1 MVEAKNIRS
10 LDSIGLGSSGG
21 GWKGSL
27 FLAWRGSH
35 DDKHGQSWD
44 LIEGLETAPLE
55 IPKTPPAPHTHTFAR
70 TPTGNTGKGKG
81 KSKWSISLSI
91 TITIPVPDISASTRR
106 PSSNAEEGALM
117 RGRPQEGLMRLYL
130 WDEWA

>member
-10 LDSIGLGSSGG
+10 LDSIGLGSGGGGG

-35 DDKHGQSWD
+35 NDKHGQSWA
-44 LIEGLETAPLE
+44 LVEGLETAPLE
-55 IPKTPPAPHTHTFAR
+55 IPKTPPPSAPHTLTHTTLGR
-70 TPTGNTGKGKG
+70 IPTGNTGNGKRKGNG
-81 KSKWSISLSI
+81 NLPSAIPI
-91 TITIPVPDISASTRR
+91 PIPVPDLSVSTRR
-106 PSSNAEEGALM
+106 PSSASSNAD
-117 RGRPQEGLMRLYL
+117 L

>member
-10 LDSIGLGSSGG
+10 LDTIGLGSGSGG

-35 DDKHGQSWD
+35 NDKHGQSWA
-44 LIEGLETAPLE
+44 LVEGLETAPLE
-55 IPKTPPAPHTHTFAR
+55 IPKTPPSAPHTLTHTLTLGR
-70 TPTGNTGKGKG
+70 IPTGNTGNGKRKGNG
-81 KSKWSISLSI
+81 NLPPPVPIPI
-91 TITIPVPDISASTRR
+91 PIPVPDLSVSTRR
-106 PSSNAEEGALM
+106 PSSASSNAD
-117 RGRPQEGLMRLYL
+117 L

>member
-10 LDSIGLGSSGG
+10 LDSIGLGSGGGSG

-35 DDKHGQSWD
+35 NDKHGQSWA
-44 LIEGLETAPLE
+44 LVEGLETAPLE
-55 IPKTPPAPHTHTFAR
+55 IPKTPPAPAPSTLTHTLTLAR
-70 TPTGNTGKGKG
+70 NPTGNTGNGKRQG
-81 KSKWSISLSI
+81 NGNGNLPPPIPLP
-91 TITIPVPDISASTRR
+91 IPVPDLSVSTRR
-106 PSSNAEEGALM
+106 PSSASSNAD
-117 RGRPQEGLMRLYL
+117 L